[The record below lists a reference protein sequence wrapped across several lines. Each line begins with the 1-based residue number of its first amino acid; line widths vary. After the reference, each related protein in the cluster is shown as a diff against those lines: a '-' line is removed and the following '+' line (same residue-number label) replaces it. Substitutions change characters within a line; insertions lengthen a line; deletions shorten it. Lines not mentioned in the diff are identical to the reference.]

1 MVIKMTQ
8 VAVPGLAIA
17 AALMLYGC
25 SQQTIESATRDTA
38 KNIQVVEREAREAE
52 RKARPHVAKL
62 KPQVQKLNLASRVT
76 VALKANENLPGTI
89 RVDGDVKGVRLRGS
103 VKTQAQKSLAGR
115 IARDTL
121 GDDKT
126 VRNELEVKSDE

>member
-1 MVIKMTQ
+1 MAIIKPAR
-8 VAVPGLAIA
+8 VAVLGLATV
-17 AALMLYGC
+17 AALAGQGC

-62 KPQVQKLNLASRVT
+62 KPQVQKVGVAARVT

-89 RVDGDVKGVRLRGS
+89 RVDTAENGVRLRGT
-103 VKTQAQKSLAGR
+103 VKTREQKSLAGR

-121 GDDKT
+121 GEDKT
-126 VRNELEVKSDE
+126 VRNEIEIKPE

>member
-1 MVIKMTQ
+1 MNIKPIRAM
-8 VAVPGLAIA
+8 
-17 AALMLYGC
+17 AALCLAGVAGC

-62 KPQVQKLNLASRVT
+62 KPQVQKVGVAARVA
-76 VALKANENLPGTI
+76 VALKANENLPPTI
-89 RVDGDVKGVRLRGS
+89 RVDTAENGVRLRGT
-103 VKTQAQKSLAGR
+103 VKTRTQKALAGR

-121 GDDKT
+121 GNDKT
-126 VRNELEVKSDE
+126 VRNEIEVKPE